1 MRREGRTEA
10 LYFYYLSSN
19 NESMIKFFR
28 KIRQRLLT
36 ENKISKYLIYAAGEI
51 ILVVIGI
58 LIALQIN
65 NWNQSKILKIEEVKS
80 LKTLHSEFQKNL
92 QKFDNIHALHLM
104 RNDAINQILFSD
116 VSNYSLSSLDSLY
129 FKANFNWTY
138 NPSFSI
144 YNSLI
149 NSGKIQLISNDTL
162 KNKISQFKEQ
172 VNDYLEDEIFIMNF
186 ASQFSMEHFVNDETM
201 LVESKFGLRA
211 RSEIET
217 LHDKDNYLK
226 EFKSPKYR
234 NRLSIVLL
242 NGKPLITVG
251 IALRKEMMSLIEMI
265 ESEIDKL
272 TKG

>member
-1 MRREGRTEA
+1 
-10 LYFYYLSSN
+10 
-19 NESMIKFFR
+19 MIKFFR

-36 ENKISKYLIYAAGEI
+36 ENKFSKYLLYAIGEI

-65 NWNQSKILKIEEVKS
+65 NWNQSKISKIDEIKS
-80 LKTLHSEFQKNL
+80 LEALHSEFQDNL
-92 QKFDNIHALHLM
+92 IKFDNTHTLQLI

-116 VSNYSLSSLDSLY
+116 VSNYSLPSLDSLY
-129 FKANFNWTY
+129 LKANFNWTY

-162 KNKISQFKEQ
+162 KNKISRFKEL
-172 VNDYLEDEIFIMNF
+172 VNDYLEDEMYIMNF
-186 ASQFSMEHFVNDETM
+186 TSQFSMEHFVNDETM
-201 LVESKFGLRA
+201 LVESKFGLRL
-211 RSEIET
+211 RNEIET
-217 LHDKDNYLK
+217 LHDKDNYLN

-242 NGKPLITVG
+242 NGKPVITVG
-251 IALRKEMMSLIEMI
+251 IALRKEMVSLIKMI

>member
-1 MRREGRTEA
+1 
-10 LYFYYLSSN
+10 
-19 NESMIKFFR
+19 MIKFFR
-28 KIRQRLLT
+28 KIRYSFIQTGRT
-36 ENKISKYLIYAAGEI
+36 TKYLKYAIGEI

-65 NWNQSKILKIEEVKS
+65 NWNQSNQLKIEELKS
-80 LKTLHSEFQKNL
+80 LESLHSEFQENL
-92 QKFDNIHALHLM
+92 QEFDITHLRQLN
-104 RNDAINQILFSD
+104 RNDAIDQILFSD

-129 FKANFNWTY
+129 LNANFNWTY
-138 NPSFSI
+138 NPSFSV

-149 NSGKIQLISNDTL
+149 NTGKIQLISNDTL

-172 VNDYLEDEIFIMNF
+172 VNDYLEDEIFIFNF
-186 ASQFSMEHFVNDETM
+186 AARFTMEHFINDETM
-201 LVESKFGLRA
+201 LVESKFGLRL
-211 RSEIET
+211 RNEIEI

-242 NGKPLITVG
+242 NGKPLISSG
-251 IALRKEMMSLIEMI
+251 IELRKKMVLLIEMI

-272 TKG
+272 TNDYQWL

>member
-1 MRREGRTEA
+1 
-10 LYFYYLSSN
+10 
-19 NESMIKFFR
+19 MIKFFR

-36 ENKISKYLIYAAGEI
+36 ENKFSKYLLYAIGEI

-65 NWNQSKILKIEEVKS
+65 NWNQSRILKINEIKS
-80 LKTLHSEFQKNL
+80 LEALYSEFQENL
-92 QKFDNIHALHLM
+92 QKFDNTHALQLI

-129 FKANFNWTY
+129 INANFNWTY

-162 KNKISQFKEQ
+162 KNKISQFKEL

-186 ASQFSMEHFVNDETM
+186 ASQFSMEHFVNDEVM
-201 LVESKFGLRA
+201 LVESKFGLRL
-211 RSEIET
+211 RNDIET
-217 LHDKDNYLK
+217 LQDKDNYLN
-226 EFKSPKYR
+226 EFKSPRYR

-251 IALRKEMMSLIEMI
+251 IALRKEMVSLIEMI
-265 ESEIDKL
+265 EIEIDK
-272 TKG
+272 

>member
-1 MRREGRTEA
+1 MEKNKTGK
-10 LYFYYLSSN
+10 YF
-19 NESMIKFFR
+19 
-28 KIRQRLLT
+28 
-36 ENKISKYLIYAAGEI
+36 KYAVGEI
-51 ILVVIGI
+51 VLVVIGI

-65 NWNQSKILKIEEVKS
+65 NWNERRILKIEEIKS
-80 LKTLHSEFQKNL
+80 LETLHSEFQENL
-92 QKFDNIHALHLM
+92 QKFDNTLDHQVI
-104 RNDAINQILFSD
+104 RNNAINQILFSD
-116 VSNYSLSSLDSLY
+116 VSNYSLASLDSLY
-129 FKANFNWTY
+129 LKANYNWTY

-149 NSGKIQLISNDTL
+149 YSGKIQLISNDSL
-162 KNKISQFKEQ
+162 KNKISQFKEL

-186 ASQFSMEHFVNDETM
+186 ASQFLMEHFVNDEAM
-201 LVESKFGLRA
+201 LVESKLGLRL
-211 RSEIET
+211 RNEIET
-217 LHDKDNYLK
+217 LHDKDNYLN

-251 IALRKEMMSLIEMI
+251 IVLRKEIVSLIEMI

>member
-1 MRREGRTEA
+1 
-10 LYFYYLSSN
+10 
-19 NESMIKFFR
+19 MIKFFR

-36 ENKISKYLIYAAGEI
+36 NNKFSKYLIYAIGEI

-65 NWNQSKILKIEEVKS
+65 NWNQNKILKIEEVKS
-80 LKTLHSEFQKNL
+80 LKALNSEFQENL
-92 QKFDNIHALHLM
+92 HIFDSIFELHLI
-104 RNDAINQILFSD
+104 RNDAISKILFSD

-129 FKANFNWTY
+129 IEANFNWTS

-149 NSGKIQLISNDTL
+149 NSGKIQLIANDTL
-162 KNKISQFKEQ
+162 KNRISQFKEL

-186 ASQFSMEHFVNDETM
+186 ASQFSMEHFVNDEVM
-201 LVESKFGLRA
+201 LVESKFGLRL
-211 RSEIET
+211 RNEIET
-217 LHDKDNYLK
+217 LQDKNNYLN

-242 NGKPLITVG
+242 NGKPLISVG
-251 IALRKEMMSLIEMI
+251 ILVRKEMVSLIEMI

-272 TKG
+272 TKEMSG

>member
-1 MRREGRTEA
+1 ME
-10 LYFYYLSSN
+10 
-19 NESMIKFFR
+19 
-28 KIRQRLLT
+28 
-36 ENKISKYLIYAAGEI
+36 ENKIGKYLKYAIGEI

-80 LKTLHSEFQKNL
+80 LESLHSEFKENL
-92 QKFDNIHALHLM
+92 QNFDKILARQVNK
-104 RNDAINQILFSD
+104 NDAIAQILFSD
-116 VSNYSLSSLDSLY
+116 VSNYSLSILDSLY
-129 FKANFNWTY
+129 IKANFNWTY
-138 NPSFSI
+138 NPSFGI

-149 NSGKIQLISNDTL
+149 NSGKIQLITSDTL
-162 KNKISQFKEQ
+162 KNRISQFKEL

-186 ASQFSMEHFVNDETM
+186 ASQFSMEHFVNDESM
-201 LVESKFGLRA
+201 LVESKFGLRL
-211 RSEIET
+211 RNEIET
-217 LHDKDNYLK
+217 LHDKDNYLN

-251 IALRKEMMSLIEMI
+251 IALRKEMVSLIEII

-272 TKG
+272 NEFK